1 MARFKSFAF
10 SASGRRVSVSP
21 NATRRARPGF
31 ILIFAGNLA
40 TSGSEACS
48 EVAVGGGDFVTSG
61 AAGGSDII
69 LGAGGNGVFTNG
81 GGGGAAVFSFAAG
94 DGGGGAGFGVTALA
108 DLSGL
113 GFDSGFAAVFFCAG
127 FRSVFL
133 AGFVDVLF
141 CAALGALSL
150 NFFFGAM

>member
-10 SASGRRVSVSP
+10 SEFERRVSVSP
-21 NATRRARPGF
+21 NAIRRARPGF
-31 ILIFAGNLA
+31 TLIFAGNLA
-40 TSGSEACS
+40 TSGAEACS

-69 LGAGGNGVFTNG
+69 FGAGGNGVDTNG

-94 DGGGGAGFGVTALA
+94 GGGVDFEVAALA

-113 GFDSGFAAVFFCAG
+113 GFDSGFGAVFLCAG

-133 AGFVDVLF
+133 DGFVDVLF
-141 CAALGALSL
+141 RAAVGALSS